1 MQTFVIGKHKKNGNE
16 KRVVVG
22 EGVTIMGILNTS
34 PDSFY
39 TGSYVHPT
47 ELAARAEEM
56 IASGAE
62 VLDIG
67 GQSTAPHAPYTDS
80 KTESDRIVSALKI
93 LSDADISVPIS
104 VDTCNATVLEAT
116 LHYDVDVIN
125 DVSGLVSPTYGALA
139 ADSGCA
145 VIAMVAMKRQ
155 GDPKTF
161 AETMHALDVLC
172 DRMELYGI
180 ENYILDPGVG
190 RWVFERSFGIDLE
203 LCSRF
208 KELLVYERPLLAAVS
223 RKSFLGE
230 IVNRPAEERLSATL
244 AMTAWLIFQG
254 ASMIR
259 AHDVKETK
267 DVVTVCSQIQDVY
280 ASHNKRK
287 YPETSYDI
295 SIS

>member
-1 MQTFVIGKHKKNGNE
+1 MQTCVIGKHNKKGKKKE
-16 KRVVVG
+16 VIVG
-22 EGVTIMGILNTS
+22 EGVTLMGILNTS

-39 TGSYVHPT
+39 TGSYVHPK
-47 ELAARAEEM
+47 ELASRSFEM

-67 GQSTAPHAPYTDS
+67 GQSTAPHAPYVDS
-80 KTESDRIVSALKI
+80 STERDRVISALKT
-93 LSDADISVPIS
+93 LSDADISAPIS
-104 VDTCNATVLEAT
+104 VDTCNVTVLEAS

-125 DVSGLVSPTYGALA
+125 DVSGLVSPEYGKLA
-139 ADSGCA
+139 ADSGCS
-145 VIAMVAMKRQ
+145 VIAMVAMKKR

-161 AETMHALDVLC
+161 TETMHALDILC
-172 DRMELYGI
+172 WRMERYGI

-190 RWVFERSFGIDLE
+190 HWIPERSFDLDLE
-203 LCSRF
+203 LCARF

-244 AMTAWLIFQG
+244 AMTSWLIFQG

-259 AHDVKETK
+259 THDIKETK
-267 DVVTVCSQIQDVY
+267 DVLTICSQIQHTK
-280 ASHNKRK
+280 HN
-287 YPETSYDI
+287 TQNLI
-295 SIS
+295 

>member
-1 MQTFVIGKHKKNGNE
+1 MQTCVIGKHSKKGKKE
-16 KRVVVG
+16 QVIVG
-22 EGVTIMGILNTS
+22 EGVTLMGILNTS

-39 TGSYVHPT
+39 TGSYVHPN
-47 ELAARAEEM
+47 ELVTRAWEM
-56 IASGAE
+56 IGSGAE

-80 KTESDRIVSALKI
+80 STECDRVISALKI
-93 LSDADISVPIS
+93 LSDADISAPIS
-104 VDTCNATVLEAT
+104 LDTCNATVLEAA
-116 LHYDVDVIN
+116 LHYDIDVIN
-125 DVSGLVSPTYGALA
+125 DVSGLVSPQYGELA

-161 AETMHALDVLC
+161 TETKHALDKLC
-172 DRMELYGI
+172 DRMEQYGI

-190 RWVFERSFGIDLE
+190 HWVPERSFEIDLE
-203 LCSRF
+203 LCTRF
-208 KELLVYERPLLAAVS
+208 KELFVYERPLLAAVS

-230 IVNRPAEERLSATL
+230 MVNRPAEERLSATL

-254 ASMIR
+254 VSMVR

-267 DVVTVCSQIQDVY
+267 DVITICSQIQRTQIQHTLD
-280 ASHNKRK
+280 S
-287 YPETSYDI
+287 T
-295 SIS
+295 